1 MFAVGRKA
9 DGLALYKPT
18 VAKFKEVKTG
28 WPNSRQIWQ
37 NPLIGAAAQI
47 GLFCQ

>member
-9 DGLALYKPT
+9 DDLAPYKLI

-28 WPNSRQIWQ
+28 WSNSRQIRQ
-37 NPLIGAAAQI
+37 HLLKAAIAQK